1 MLVGIALLTRDVRS
15 KEMGFWFTLL
25 TILAFFPVWYCLL
38 QGQDSILLTFVFAF
52 SFWWWRRHH
61 DGAAGF
67 VLALGLFRPQL
78 VAPFVLLA
86 FLGGKWK
93 FVRGFIPGA
102 VLVIALST
110 WVVGFHGLADYA
122 QILILQGTQGSAST
136 LVEQWRIHQGLMPTL
151 RGLLWMTL
159 PSWGMGYIQN
169 FLLLSGTIGAWL
181 WAAARMRRTKDG
193 AAFDLAFAV
202 AVVVVTLVSFH
213 SLLHD
218 FSLMILPILI
228 AGGALTSS
236 MRIADKS
243 AYATVTIA
251 FIFFFTPLYIV
262 LLFTDKIGLF
272 VLPTVAFL
280 WLMSRWQRGGLP
292 VLAGE
297 PISILAA
304 QRTAI

>member
-1 MLVGIALLTRDVRS
+1 
-15 KEMGFWFTLL
+15 
-25 TILAFFPVWYCLL
+25 
-38 QGQDSILLTFVFAF
+38 
-52 SFWWWRRHH
+52 
-61 DGAAGF
+61 
-67 VLALGLFRPQL
+67 
-78 VAPFVLLA
+78 
-86 FLGGKWK
+86 
-93 FVRGFIPGA
+93 
-102 VLVIALST
+102 
-110 WVVGFHGLADYA
+110 
-122 QILILQGTQGSAST
+122 
-136 LVEQWRIHQGLMPTL
+136 
-151 RGLLWMTL
+151 
-159 PSWGMGYIQN
+159 MGYIQN